1 MSNKKIFTKL
11 AIFAVISASIL
22 IPFKGKATVGGIFL
36 TPANPT
42 VLSNGRGYYL
52 AGMQYVFRVQAID
65 PDATAWNNITNVRL
79 VIPNT
84 PNVDFQTG
92 PLNGAIPAITVT
104 TGNVTV
110 TATAPSGNYNNF
122 FIDFT
127 VTFMWNSPERVWA
140 SGNITAYASS
150 NIPAANTLNSAVS
163 VNYGICASI
172 RALNMAM
179 NGDAADGCVTRWHEN
194 FDVSADAVIYNV
206 PGSGLADAV
215 NAIDAGE
222 MTNVRL
228 LFDANVY
235 GSDVTYPAI
244 SINASNGLLNTLSY
258 TYSTTPI
265 SVAVRAVMLT
275 GAANEDSQ
283 NSLNLICNE
292 IEIMD
297 AADPF
302 RFYDGGG
309 VTAAP
314 LYYRSLAVP
323 GTKVRLYTRMR
334 AGSGPMNGTVTVTI
348 RDTTDL
354 TETYI
359 TIPNTANIGTGNLT
373 YSGLTIAPGATGSR
387 NYQIINI
394 SGSAYGSNPGFGQNQ
409 TNSTYINQPPV
420 RTINWDN
427 IDPPGN
433 NAALFNGGSFT
444 SPSQS
449 ADSITLQWTPISDAF
464 PDGDFYSYR
473 IYYRTGTDP
482 YTIVDRNS
490 LPAVNY
496 SQLANAATGNVI
508 ITGLPPLTNYNFIL
522 SAVDVFGNEVAA
534 PNRPSQTYATTASS
548 TEVTIS
554 DGITT
559 YLPSHFVSDPNPSAI
574 HLLETSIIVSAKI
587 ITGGNSPSTV
597 NIIIA
602 DNASDIQHA
611 TGANDDILSLP
622 ASQYYRIQMT
632 KTTPNTWKGQ
642 IPSTNPLITL
652 RSSARFII
660 EAIYNGAPSYT
671 DVEPEP
677 VPPGDHQSHEW
688 RFSISEIPNFNPWP
702 VKILNNV
709 ITKKNPTAYPAYY
722 LTADAYVS
730 IMVYDIKGR
739 PISTLLER
747 SFRKSGRNIKENGWR
762 GTNKKGSKVAPG
774 LYYIRIKAEAASGG
788 KTLIN
793 EVKKVVVS
801 E

>member
-1 MSNKKIFTKL
+1 MSNKKIFIKL
-11 AIFAVISASIL
+11 AVYAAISASIL
-22 IPFKGKATVGGIFL
+22 LPTKGKATVGGIFL

-52 AGMQYVFRVQAID
+52 SGMQYVFRVQAID
-65 PDATAWNNITNVRL
+65 PDATAWTNITNVRL

-92 PLNGAIPAITVT
+92 VLNGGIPAVTVT

-110 TATAPSGNYNNF
+110 TATAPSGTYNNF

-127 VTFMWNSPERVWA
+127 VTFLWNSPERVWA
-140 SGNITAYASS
+140 SGNITAYVSS
-150 NIPAANTLNSAVS
+150 NIPAANTLNTSVS
-163 VNYGICASI
+163 VNYGICSSI

-179 NGDAADGCVTRWHEN
+179 SGDAADGCVTRWHEN
-194 FDVSADAVIYNV
+194 FNVTSDAVVYNV
-206 PGSGLADAV
+206 PGAGIADAV
-215 NAIDAGE
+215 NAIDPGE

-235 GSDVTYPAI
+235 GSDITYPAI
-244 SINASNGLLNTLSY
+244 SINASNGLLNTLGY
-258 TYSTTPI
+258 TYNTTPI
-265 SVAVRAVMLT
+265 SVGVRSIMLT
-275 GAANEDSQ
+275 GAVNEDCQ
-283 NSLNLICNE
+283 NTLSLICNE

-323 GTKVRLYTRMR
+323 GTKVRLFARMR
-334 AGSGPMNGTVTVTI
+334 AGSGSMNGTVTVTL

-354 TETYI
+354 TLT
-359 TIPNTANIGTGNLT
+359 TLTVPNAGNIATGNLT
-373 YSGLTIAPGATGSR
+373 YSGLTIASGSTGAR
-387 NYQIINI
+387 NYEIVSIT
-394 SGSAYGSNPGFGQNQ
+394 GGAYGSNAGFGQNQ
-409 TNSTYINQPPV
+409 TNAAYINQPAA
-420 RTINWDN
+420 RTINWEN
-427 IDPPGN
+427 IDHPGN
-433 NAALFNGGSFT
+433 SAGLFNGGVFT

-449 ADSITLQWTPISDAF
+449 ADSVTLQWNPISDAF

-482 YTIVDRNS
+482 YTIVDRTS
-490 LPAVNY
+490 LPAANY
-496 SQLANAATGNVI
+496 SLLGTAATASVTI
-508 ITGLPPLTNYNFIL
+508 SGLPPLTNYDFIL
-522 SAVDVFGNEVAA
+522 SAVDVFGHEVTSA
-534 PNRPSQTYATTASS
+534 NRPAATYATTASS
-548 TEVTIS
+548 TEVVIS
-554 DGITT
+554 DGITSYST
-559 YLPSHFVSDPNPSAI
+559 SDFASDPNPSVI
-574 HLLETSIIVSAKI
+574 HLRETSIIVTAKI
-587 ITGGNSPSTV
+587 ITGGNSPDSV
-597 NIIIA
+597 SIIAA

-611 TGANDDILSLP
+611 VGANDDILSLP
-622 ASQYYRIQMT
+622 AVQYYRIQMT

-642 IPSTNPLITL
+642 IPSTNPLIVL
-652 RSSARFII
+652 GSSVRFII
-660 EAIYNGAPSYT
+660 ETVYNGAPSYT
-671 DVEPEP
+671 DVTQEA

-688 RFSISEIPNFNPWP
+688 RFSITEIPNFNPWP

-709 ITKKNPTAYPAYY
+709 ITKKNPVAYPAYY
-722 LTADAYVS
+722 LTADAYVT
-730 IMVYDIKGR
+730 ITVYDIKGR

-762 GTNKKGSKVAPG
+762 GKNKKGSKVAPG
-774 LYYIRIKAEAASGG
+774 LYYIRIKAEAVSGG

>member
-1 MSNKKIFTKL
+1 MSNKKIFIKL
-11 AIFAVISASIL
+11 AVYAAISASIL
-22 IPFKGKATVGGIFL
+22 LPTKGKATVGGIFL

-52 AGMQYVFRVQAID
+52 SGMQYVFRVQAID
-65 PDATAWNNITNVRL
+65 PDATAWTNITNVRL

-92 PLNGAIPAITVT
+92 VLNGGIPAVTVT

-110 TATAPSGNYNNF
+110 TATAPSGTYNNF

-127 VTFMWNSPERVWA
+127 VTFLWNSPERVWA
-140 SGNITAYASS
+140 SENITAYVSS
-150 NIPAANTLNSAVS
+150 NIPAANTLNTSVS
-163 VNYGICASI
+163 VNYGICSSI

-179 NGDAADGCVTRWHEN
+179 SGDAADGCVTRWHEN
-194 FDVSADAVIYNV
+194 FNVSSDAVIYNV
-206 PGSGLADAV
+206 PGSGIADAV
-215 NAIDAGE
+215 NAIDPGE

-235 GSDVTYPAI
+235 GSDITYPAI
-244 SINASNGLLNTLSY
+244 SINASNGLLNTLGY

-265 SVAVRAVMLT
+265 SVGFRSVMLT
-275 GAANEDSQ
+275 GASNEDSQ
-283 NSLNLICNE
+283 NTLSLTCNE

-297 AADPF
+297 GADPF

-323 GTKVRLYTRMR
+323 GTKLRLYARMR
-334 AGSGPMNGTVTVTI
+334 SGSGSMNGTVTVTI

-354 TETYI
+354 TLTSL
-359 TIPNTANIGTGNLT
+359 TVPNAANIATGNLT
-373 YSGLTIAPGATGSR
+373 YSGLTIASGTTGAR
-387 NYQIINI
+387 NYEIVSIT
-394 SGSAYGSNPGFGQNQ
+394 GGAYGSSAGFGQNQ
-409 TNSTYINQPPV
+409 TNPAYINQPAA

-433 NAALFNGGSFT
+433 NAALFNGGVFT

-449 ADSITLQWTPISDAF
+449 ADSVTLQWTPISDTF

-473 IYYRTGTDP
+473 IYYRTGANP
-482 YTIVDRNS
+482 YTIVDRTS
-490 LPAVNY
+490 LPAANY
-496 SQLANAATGNVI
+496 SLLGTAATANVTI
-508 ITGLPPLTNYNFIL
+508 SGLPPLTNYDFIL
-522 SAVDVFGNEVAA
+522 SAVDVFGHEVASA
-534 PNRPSQTYATTASS
+534 NRPSAVYATTASS

-554 DGITT
+554 DGITS
-559 YLPSHFVSDPNPSAI
+559 YSSPDFASDPNPSAI
-574 HLLETSIIVSAKI
+574 HLLESSIIISAKI
-587 ITGGNSPSTV
+587 VTGGNSPDTV
-597 NIIIA
+597 SIIA
-602 DNASDIQHA
+602 ANNASDIQHA
-611 TGANDDILSLP
+611 IGANDDILSLP
-622 ASQYYRIQMT
+622 AVQYYRIKMT

-642 IPSTNPLITL
+642 IPSTNPLISL
-652 RSSARFII
+652 GSSVRFII
-660 EAIYNGAPSYT
+660 ETVYNGAPSYT
-671 DVEPEP
+671 DVTQEA
-677 VPPGDHQSHEW
+677 VPPGDHQTHEW
-688 RFSISEIPNFNPWP
+688 RFSITEIPDFTPWP

-709 ITKKNPTAYPAYY
+709 ITKKNPVAYPAYY
-722 LTADAYVS
+722 LTADAYVT
-730 IMVYDIKGR
+730 ITVYDIKGR

-747 SFRKSGRNIKENGWR
+747 SFRKTGRNIKENGWR

-774 LYYIRIKAEAASGG
+774 LYYIRIKAEAVSGG

>member
-1 MSNKKIFTKL
+1 MSNKKIFIKL
-11 AIFAVISASIL
+11 AVYAAISASIL
-22 IPFKGKATVGGIFL
+22 LPTNGKATVSGIFL

-52 AGMQYVFRVQAID
+52 AGMQYIFRVQVID
-65 PDATAWNNITNVRL
+65 PDATAWTNITNVRL

-92 PLNGAIPAITVT
+92 VLNGGIPAVTVT

-110 TATAPSGNYNNF
+110 TAAAPSGTYNNF

-127 VTFMWNSPERVWA
+127 VTFMWNSPERIWA
-140 SGNITAYASS
+140 GGNLTAYASS
-150 NIPAANTLNSAVS
+150 NIPAANTLNTSVS

-194 FDVSADAVIYNV
+194 FNISADAVVYNV
-206 PGSGLADAV
+206 PGAGIADAV
-215 NAIDAGE
+215 NAVDAGE

-228 LFDANVY
+228 MFDANIY
-235 GSDVTYPAI
+235 GSDMTYPAI
-244 SINASNGLLNTLSY
+244 SINAPNGLLNTLSY

-265 SVAVRAVMLT
+265 TVGVRSIMLT
-275 GAANEDSQ
+275 GAADEDCQ
-283 NSLNLICNE
+283 NTLNLICNE

-314 LYYRSLAVP
+314 LYYRSIAVP
-323 GTKVRLYTRMR
+323 GTKVRLYARMR
-334 AGSGPMNGTVTVTI
+334 AGSGPMNGTVTVTL
-348 RDTTDL
+348 RDTADSTL
-354 TETYI
+354 TYLTV
-359 TIPNTANIGTGNLT
+359 PNAANIATGNLT
-373 YSGLTIAPGATGSR
+373 YSGLTIASGATGAR
-387 NYQIINI
+387 NYQIVNI
-394 SGSAYGSNPGFGQNQ
+394 SGGAYGSNAGFGQNQ
-409 TNSTYINQPPV
+409 TNAAYINQPAA

-427 IDPPGN
+427 VDPPGN
-433 NAALFNGGSFT
+433 NAALFNGGVFT

-449 ADSITLQWTPISDAF
+449 ADSVTLQWTPISDAF

-482 YTIVDRNS
+482 YTIVDRTS
-490 LPAVNY
+490 LPAANY
-496 SQLANAATGNVI
+496 SQLGTAATANVTI
-508 ITGLPPLTNYNFIL
+508 SGLPPLTNYDFIL
-522 SAVDVFGNEVAA
+522 SAVDVFGHEVASA
-534 PNRPSQTYATTASS
+534 NRPAATYATTASS

-559 YLPSHFVSDPNPSAI
+559 YTTSDFASDPVPSVI
-574 HLLETSIIVSAKI
+574 HLRETSIIVTAKI
-587 ITGGNSPSTV
+587 ITGGNSPSSV
-597 NIIIA
+597 NIIAA

-611 TGANDDILSLP
+611 AGANDDILSLP
-622 ASQYYRIQMT
+622 AVQYYRIQMI

-652 RSSARFII
+652 GTSARFII
-660 EAIYNGAPSYT
+660 ETIYNGAPSYT
-671 DVEPEP
+671 DVTQEA
-677 VPPGDHQSHEW
+677 VPPGDHQAHEW
-688 RFSISEIPNFNPWP
+688 RFSITEIPNFNPWP

-709 ITKKNPTAYPAYY
+709 ITKKNPVAYPAYY

-730 IMVYDIKGR
+730 ITVYDIKGR
-739 PISTLLER
+739 PISTLLEH
-747 SFRKSGRNIKENGWR
+747 SFRKSGRNIKENGWK